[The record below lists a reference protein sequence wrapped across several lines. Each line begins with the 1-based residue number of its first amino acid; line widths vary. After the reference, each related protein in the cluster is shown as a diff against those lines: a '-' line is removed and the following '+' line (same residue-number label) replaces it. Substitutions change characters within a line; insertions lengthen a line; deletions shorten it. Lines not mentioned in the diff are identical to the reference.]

1 MTRSELDQVLLGE
14 YNKDLLNKN
23 EINLLTKSDLF
34 DSVELENIKK
44 LLKKIN
50 RKTVVTSIY
59 DKDSIERLSK
69 LLS

>member
-1 MTRSELDQVLLGE
+1 VTRSELDQVLLGE